1 MEVWDVE
8 KVGPGTIGI
17 KIRGRA
23 WKLVPT
29 YNHNLSKVKLAA
41 PHLTRL
47 ASVCKIRR
55 TRPPLGT
62 EVVIPCP
69 IQSRGKTVI
78 KVSTPVLTGLAASA
92 CPRVGS
98 LLQNINSL
106 CLAASL

>member
-1 MEVWDVE
+1 MEVWDLKKVE
-8 KVGPGTIGI
+8 PGTIGI

-23 WKLVPT
+23 CKLVPT

-47 ASVCKIRR
+47 ASVCKIRG

-62 EVVIPCP
+62 EVIIPYP
-69 IQSRGKTVI
+69 IQRRGKTVI
-78 KVSTPVLTGLAASA
+78 NVSTPVLTGLAASA
-92 CPRVGS
+92 CPPVGS

-106 CLAASL
+106 CLAAGL